1 MGGHGPAQLARRM
14 AASGAPTHEIMA
26 QGRWNTAGMGRNLYA
41 RKGSGTVETA
51 NRLHDIIESEL
62 EVLAG
67 MKNRRWEFGGDPVD
81 KSARLANLATAFKD
95 TAAAR
100 LMALGKAESDYE

>member
-1 MGGHGPAQLARRM
+1 MTL
-14 AASGAPTHEIMA
+14 S
-26 QGRWNTAGMGRNLYA
+26 
-41 RKGSGTVETA
+41 S
-51 NRLHDIIESEL
+51 DL

-81 KSARLANLATAFKD
+81 KSAKLANLTAALKEA
-95 TAAAR
+95 AAAR